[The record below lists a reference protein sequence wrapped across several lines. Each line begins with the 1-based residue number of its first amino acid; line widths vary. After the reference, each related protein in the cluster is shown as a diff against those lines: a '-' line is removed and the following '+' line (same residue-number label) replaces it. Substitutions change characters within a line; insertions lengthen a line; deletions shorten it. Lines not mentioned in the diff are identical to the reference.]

1 MVEVLLRKLA
11 HGALLSSQEE
21 DAVTQAVADVREVP
35 AHTDLIIEGAAPEFV
50 HVILSGFAYRYK
62 LMPDGGRQ
70 IMAWLVP
77 GDFCDLHVS
86 ILGHMDHSIATLSAS
101 RVALIPR
108 AAADQLALRLSA
120 LTRAFWWATLVDE
133 GVLREWLVNM
143 GRRQAGKRIGHL
155 FCELHARLEA
165 VGLAEDDRMDF
176 PLTQSDLADTVG
188 LTPVHVNR
196 VVRWLREAGLVT
208 WKGRD
213 LRIDDVERLRTFS
226 DFDGNYLH
234 LDARQQKLTY
244 VKA

>member
-11 HGALLSSQEE
+11 HGALLTSREE
-21 DAVTQAVADVREVP
+21 DAVTRAVADVRDVP
-35 AHTDLIIEGAAPEFV
+35 AHTDLIVEGEAPEFV
-50 HVILSGFAYRYK
+50 HVILSGFACRYK
-62 LMPDGGRQ
+62 LLPDGGRQ
-70 IMAWLVP
+70 IMAWLAP

-86 ILGHMDHSIATLSAS
+86 ILGHMDHCIATLSAS

-108 AAADQLALRLSA
+108 ETAEQLALDLSA

-155 FCELHARLEA
+155 FCELHARLSA
-165 VGLAEDDRMDF
+165 VGLADDDTMDF

-208 WKGRD
+208 WKGRE
-213 LRIDDVERLRTFS
+213 LRIDDVARLRAFC

-234 LDARQQKLTY
+234 LDTTPQNLTY
-244 VKA
+244 VRM